1 MGVSGAA
8 PRRLPAVLV
17 LLLLASAGRVA
28 AVPQL
33 QVSPGPLSRAHA
45 KLEGIASCTKC
56 HDAGRTLS
64 AERCLACH
72 KPIAERIAGRKG
84 VHRAVAGDC
93 AKCHVEHRGA
103 DADPRRLDRQKF
115 DHAAE
120 TGFALDGRHAAV
132 ASKCEACH
140 KTRSFLAARTTCE
153 SCHADVHKGTLGRD
167 CAKCHRTTVEFKQ
180 TRTGFD
186 HATARFALTG
196 AHRDVACEKCHVNK
210 VFRGLAFEDCA
221 PCHKFAHRRT
231 MARTC
236 ATCHVTERWAA
247 AAQGFNHAKTGFV
260 LVGAHAQVTC
270 VRCHIAGVRTALAHD
285 RCAACHANPHRES
298 IRDDCGKCHDESG
311 FKKAK
316 FDHAE
321 RTGFPLIGKHDGL
334 ACRKCHTTLRPPTC
348 PPGARAVVDFRAR
361 ARLRLVPQGPAQ
373 GGVRPLLR
381 VVPPADDVQG
391 RGVRPPALARVLRGL
406 LTRDSR
412 ASSATCVPPKRPPK
426 PSGRR
431 RTRRL
436 RRRPAAPRR
445 PHSRAPAATP
455 TCTSARSV
463 RRARSA
469 TRSTRRSSSPPG
481 SRTTRCAFKLAGKH
495 ATAPCLKC
503 HPSQTAAFPSGTG
516 TAKRLRPVD
525 AECKT
530 CHQDPHLGQVE
541 GSCARCHAPSTFK
554 LATFTH
560 VGLENLMG
568 VASHSRLPC
577 KSCHKTVTGQFP
589 AGRGTA
595 MRFKVGRTCL
605 ECHPLGRAQGLGPK
619 LRARAG

>member
-1 MGVSGAA
+1 MRVSVAA
-8 PRRLPAVLV
+8 PGRLLAVLAPV
-17 LLLLASAGRVA
+17 LLASAGRVA

-45 KLEGIASCTKC
+45 KLEGIASCAKC

-84 VHRAVAGDC
+84 VHRAVAGNC

-103 DADPRRLDRQKF
+103 DADPRRLDRQTF
-115 DHAAE
+115 DHTAE
-120 TGFALDGRHAAV
+120 TGFVLDGRHARV

-153 SCHADVHKGTLGRD
+153 SCHADVHKGALGRD

-180 TRTGFD
+180 TRAGFD

-210 VFRGLAFEDCA
+210 VFRGLAFDDCA
-221 PCHKFAHRRT
+221 PCHKFAHRHT

-236 ATCHVTERWAA
+236 ATCHVTDRWAA
-247 AAQGFNHAKTGFV
+247 AAPGFDHVKTGFV
-260 LVGAHAQVTC
+260 LAGLHAQVTC
-270 VRCHIAGVRTALAHD
+270 AKCHTAGVRTALAHD

-298 IRDDCGKCHDESG
+298 IKDDCGKCHDESG

-316 FDHAE
+316 FDHAKS
-321 RTGFPLIGKHDGL
+321 TGFPLTGKHDGL
-334 ACRKCHTTLRPPTC
+334 ECRKCHKALSTSEVPA
-348 PPGARAVVDFRAR
+348 ARRLVDFSGEKRDCATCHKDEHKGEFGRYCESCHQPTTFKVAAFVHPRSPEFFAGAHKGLACAKCHVRPAEALGAKAGAEAGATPPPQPGRA
-361 ARLRLVPQGPAQ
+361 APPSLVCASCHADVHFGQVGPACEKCHAVDAPKFQ
-373 GGVRPLLR
+373 
-381 VVPPADDVQG
+381 PARFSHDTV
-391 RGVRPPALARVLRGL
+391 
-406 LTRDSR
+406 
-412 ASSATCVPPKRPPK
+412 
-426 PSGRR
+426 
-431 RTRRL
+431 
-436 RRRPAAPRR
+436 
-445 PHSRAPAATP
+445 
-455 TCTSARSV
+455 
-463 RRARSA
+463 
-469 TRSTRRSSSPPG
+469 
-481 SRTTRCAFKLAGKH
+481 AFKLAGKH

-525 AECKT
+525 AECRT

-554 LATFTH
+554 LTTFNH
-560 VGLENLMG
+560 VGLENLMS
-568 VASHSRLPC
+568 VATHSRIPC

-589 AGRGTA
+589 AGPGTA

-605 ECHPLGRAQGLGPK
+605 ECHP
-619 LRARAG
+619 